1 MRGLDSLLRHRADLV
16 RLAVPRR
23 VCTSARLADVT
34 EVTAGVRR
42 DPGCLRGVKIVHQ
55 APRLLHFT
63 ARLELP

>member
-1 MRGLDSLLRHRADLV
+1 MKIPNSVLRDRADLV
-16 RLAVPRR
+16 RLAVPNR
-23 VCTSARLADVT
+23 VCTNARLADVT

-42 DPGCLRGVKIVHQ
+42 DPAGLRGVRIVHQ